1 MSVLYRRRYVRYDGP
16 IEPART
22 RYTVIAETE
31 LKQLLR
37 EKWVRRLLIMAWLPV
52 VGFAVYIYFGLVV
65 KAITGFEVL
74 TGNTTMMFFRYEVW
88 FVAIMMAAF
97 GSGMICRDLSS
108 KALTL
113 YFTRPLNVDQYLW
126 GKFLAVAS
134 TILAVTL
141 VPGVMLAIMQ
151 WALSESIGL
160 WTFLDMTWRIA
171 AVSALGTFLYTSI
184 ILLLSSLGSSSRG
197 VGLVWLALFVFL
209 DVGRALVTSL
219 IGDHPLFDII
229 SLRRLFEATAEVLLV
244 GNMNKLPAVIAVC
257 LLSVFVFVA
266 LRMRLQQLEREKT

>member
-1 MSVLYRRRYVRYDGP
+1 MSIYRRHYAPYDGP
-16 IEPART
+16 MEAPGN
-22 RYTVIAETE
+22 RYLVIAETE
-31 LKQLLR
+31 LRRLLK

-52 VGFAVYIYFGLVV
+52 VGHAVYIYFAMVL
-65 KAITGFEVL
+65 KSITGFEVL
-74 TGNTTMMFFRYEVW
+74 SGNTSMWFFRFQVW

-97 GSGMICRDLSS
+97 GSGIICKDVSDR
-108 KALTL
+108 ALTL